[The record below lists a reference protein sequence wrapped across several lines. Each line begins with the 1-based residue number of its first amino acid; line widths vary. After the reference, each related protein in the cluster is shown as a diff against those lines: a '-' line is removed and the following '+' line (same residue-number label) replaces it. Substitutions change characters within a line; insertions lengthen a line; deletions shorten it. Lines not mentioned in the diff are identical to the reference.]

1 MSSPPSACILVWFLS
16 ILSCQRQRQSLLN
29 VTQFVARHI
38 SASFPC
44 LPFTVSSL
52 FPRPAPPQPRPS
64 PPFAHLSEAP
74 LSQCL
79 SFHLSQHQNFAAKA
93 LSHSSQARIPAL
105 IIYVSIP
112 LAVFISH
119 KKGFSWGEQALR
131 IAPEPRKKT
140 IRSEQYFTVPYKYKY
155 N

>member
-1 MSSPPSACILVWFLS
+1 LLHVTFPHHFLVFH
-16 ILSCQRQRQSLLN
+16 SLYHLCS
-29 VTQFVARHI
+29 H
-38 SASFPC
+38 
-44 LPFTVSSL
+44 
-52 FPRPAPPQPRPS
+52 APPLPNPDQ
-64 PPFAHLSEAP
+64 AHLSP
-74 LSQCL
+74 ISLKHLSA
-79 SFHLSQHQNFAAKA
+79 SVFHFHLSQHQNFAAKA

>member
-79 SFHLSQHQNFAAKA
+79 SFLPQPTSKFCSKSTFSFIASTHPCVDHLCIYSPGGIYLAQKRIFMGRAGVANSAGAK
-93 LSHSSQARIPAL
+93 
-105 IIYVSIP
+105 
-112 LAVFISH
+112 
-119 KKGFSWGEQALR
+119 KKDN
-131 IAPEPRKKT
+131 P
-140 IRSEQYFTVPYKYKY
+140 
-155 N
+155 